1 MTTQDREAISPPLET
16 EGAKEPYT
24 KFEEGQTAT
33 ETLDRFLKEREA
45 AK

>member
-1 MTTQDREAISPPLET
+1 MTTQDREAISLPSET

-24 KFEEGQTAT
+24 KFEEGQTAI